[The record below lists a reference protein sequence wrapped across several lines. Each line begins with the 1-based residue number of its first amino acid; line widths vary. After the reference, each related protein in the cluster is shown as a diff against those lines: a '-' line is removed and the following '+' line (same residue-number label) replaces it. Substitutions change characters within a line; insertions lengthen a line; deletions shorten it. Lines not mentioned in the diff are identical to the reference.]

1 LAVLGL
7 PAVLDGQ
14 NVRAVQLKMAIK
26 RALSFNTFIDNNF
39 VIFFN
44 VSGRPWWSWG
54 CQLFWMHKIQYTH
67 CTIMLSLSS
76 MFLGGLGGLGAAGC
90 LGWTKSDRSSMRNGN
105 KKCFVSQPT
114 HFFLCCFF
122 LSSEFS

>member
-14 NVRAVQLKMAIK
+14 NVIAVQLEMALK
-26 RALSFNTFIDNNF
+26 SALSFNTFIDNNF

-54 CQLFWMHKIQYTH
+54 CRLFWMHKIQYTP
-67 CTIMLSLSS
+67 CTIMTGCY
-76 MFLGGLGGLGAAGC
+76 FLQCSCVALVVLELQTVLDGQNDGKVVQ
-90 LGWTKSDRSSMRNGN
+90 WETEIKSALPFNT
-105 KKCFVSQPT
+105 FIVQ
-114 HFFLCCFF
+114 
-122 LSSEFS
+122 